1 MKLHTCARPCAHTYI
16 IHVYIRIYVMY
27 AWGRGDGEG
36 GGRERGRDLKDTALQ
51 VNCERAPESEV
62 RRLAIL
68 DLYILHT
75 HMHIYIYI

>member
-1 MKLHTCARPCAHTYI
+1 
-16 IHVYIRIYVMY
+16 MY

-75 HMHIYIYI
+75 HMHIYIYRERERERARIPHTHTI